1 MSISWQDVVA
11 AGVVWAAVGY
21 LGYRGWLMA
30 IQRGSGACGCGD
42 ACNSMSS
49 VDCRVSGGTSP
60 PRADTSLPLVQIKPL
75 ADDQT

>member
-1 MSISWQDVVA
+1 MSVSWQDVVA
-11 AGVVWAAVGY
+11 ASVVLAAVGY

-42 ACNSMSS
+42 TCPQK
-49 VDCRVSGGTSP
+49 T
-60 PRADTSLPLVQIKPL
+60 DTSQSVVQIKPL